1 MNTQD
6 DTGKGRTNIKVRSV
20 RVTIFAVEKQ
30 EVLLILSV
38 CLQPW
43 LSSK

>member
-1 MNTQD
+1 MDSQD
-6 DTGKGRTNIKVRSV
+6 DKGKGRINLIMRSV
-20 RVTIFAVEKQ
+20 RVTIVDVEKQ